1 MTFDFSDEQVAL
13 RSAVRELLDD
23 HAGRAAPPDTTGP
36 VLDRKLWELLAEQ
49 LGVVGLAVPEE
60 HGGGGAGPVELAIVA
75 EEIGRRLSPVPY
87 LSSAVLAATLLAE
100 MGGGAAVEY
109 LPDVASGRRIAT
121 VAVAGDDGW
130 NDTGGSGVVATG
142 ASVTGRR
149 RWVTDGPVADLL
161 LVVAEGPRVLA
172 VDAGAPGVT
181 VTPLGTVDTS
191 RPLADVTFDAA
202 PARLLAEGP
211 DAARA
216 LERALRTAGIV
227 LAAEQ
232 AGGARAVLDMSVAYA
247 KERVQFGRAIGS
259 FQAVKHLCADLLVD
273 VESAFSAAYQ
283 AAWSL
288 AEDRPD
294 AGAVASMA
302 QAFCSETF
310 VRAAGDTIQI
320 HGGIGFTWEHPA
332 HLYLRRARSAA
343 ALFDGASE
351 HRERY
356 LAAVEQGAAV
366 LSSSP
371 VARDDGPA
379 APVPAGGV
387 RGEVRAWLAEH
398 WDPRHRDSPADRAAW
413 RERVVDSGY
422 AVPRW
427 PREALGLGMSD
438 ADADAVEEEFRSV
451 GAPGSGQ
458 DRVNLWANTVLA
470 FGTPELRDQLLRPLL
485 LDRVTMCLLYSEPGA
500 GSDLAAVRTTAVADG
515 GEFVVDGQKV
525 WTSGA
530 ARADYGMLI
539 ARTDPDVPK
548 HRGLSFFFL
557 PMDQDGVEVRPLRQ
571 MTGEAHFNEVFL
583 TGARVAATHMLG
595 APGQGWRVL
604 QTALAYERAALA
616 ESNIGASVR
625 SGRAVDASGEVDLVG
640 LARRHGRLSDPLV
653 RDDIARLLTLRA
665 VNRWNNQRAQA
676 ELEQGTSSPVASLG
690 KLLMSRMVHLD
701 GAVQTAIVGPEAML
715 EGTAH
720 PDGDEAN
727 FAAMNAYFTSIGGG
741 TDQIQRTIVGERILG
756 LPKEP
761 EVDKDV
767 PFRQVRSSG

>member
-13 RSAVRELLDD
+13 RAAVRDLLDD
-23 HAGRAAPPDTTGP
+23 HSGHDDDPSD
-36 VLDRKLWELLAEQ
+36 LDRKLWDLLSGQ
-49 LGVVGLAVPEE
+49 LGVVGLAVPER
-60 HGGGGAGPVELAIVA
+60 HGGAGAGPVELAVVA
-75 EEIGRRLSPVPY
+75 EEMGRRLCGVPY
-87 LSSAVLAATLLAE
+87 LSSAVLAATLLSELAAGPAE
-100 MGGGAAVEY
+100 QY
-109 LPDVASGRRIAT
+109 LPDVGSGRRIAT
-121 VAVAGDDGW
+121 VAIAGDDGW
-130 NDTGGSGVVATG
+130 DLRGTGVVAADSGT
-142 ASVTGRR
+142 AVSGRR
-149 RWVTDGPVADLL
+149 RWVTDGPLADLL

-172 VDAGAPGVT
+172 VDAAASGVT
-181 VTPLGTVDTS
+181 VTALGTLDAT

-216 LERALRTAGIV
+216 LERALRTAGVV

-232 AGGARAVLDMSVAYA
+232 AGGARAVLDAAVAYA

-273 VESAFSAAYQ
+273 VESAYSAAYR
-283 AAWSL
+283 AAWAL

-294 AGAVASMA
+294 AAAVASMA
-302 QAFCSETF
+302 QAFCSEVF
-310 VRAAGDTIQI
+310 VRAAGDNIQI

-332 HLYLRRARSAA
+332 HRYLRRARSSA
-343 ALFDGASE
+343 ALFGSPAA
-351 HRERY
+351 HREGY
-356 LAAVEQGAAV
+356 LSAVEDG
-366 LSSSP
+366 
-371 VARDDGPA
+371 VATSTDTASASASGPDT
-379 APVPAGGV
+379 VSTEAGGV
-387 RGEVRAWLAEH
+387 RAEVRAWLAEH
-398 WDPRHRDSPADRAAW
+398 WGSGIESSGTEDRDAW
-413 RERVVDSGY
+413 RERVVDAGY

-438 ADADAVEEEFRSV
+438 ADADAVEEEFRTA

-470 FGTPELRDQLLRPLL
+470 FGTPELRAELLRPLL
-485 LDRVTMCLLYSEPGA
+485 LDRITMCLLYSEPGA

-515 GEFVVDGQKV
+515 DGFVVDGQKV
-525 WTSGA
+525 WTSNA
-530 ARADYGMLI
+530 ARADYGMLL

-557 PMDQDGVEVRPLRQ
+557 PMNQEGVEVRPLRQ

-625 SGRAVDASGEVDLVG
+625 SGRAVDASGDVDLVA
-640 LARRHGRLSDPLV
+640 LARRYGCIGDRRI

-690 KLLMSRMVHLD
+690 KLAMSRMVHLD

-715 EGTAH
+715 EGSAH

-741 TDQIQRTIVGERILG
+741 TDQIQRSIVGERILG

>member
-1 MTFDFSDEQVAL
+1 MTFDFSDEQIAL
-13 RSAVRELLDD
+13 RAAVRELLDD
-23 HAGRAAPPDTTGP
+23 LAGRDVGDPGI
-36 VLDRKLWELLAEQ
+36 DRTLWDLLSGQ
-49 LGVVGLAVPEE
+49 LGVVGLAVPER
-60 HGGGGAGPVELAIVA
+60 HGGAGAGPVELAVVA
-75 EEIGRRLSPVPY
+75 EETGRRLSASPY
-87 LSSAVLAATLLAE
+87 LSSAVLAATLLSE
-100 MGGGAAVEY
+100 LAAGPAAEY
-109 LPDVASGRRIAT
+109 LPDVAGGRRIAT
-121 VAVAGDDGW
+121 VAIAGDEGW
-130 NDTGGSGVVATG
+130 DLTGTGVVADSGTTV
-142 ASVTGRR
+142 SGRR
-149 RWVTDGPVADLL
+149 RWVTDGPLADLL

-172 VDAGAPGVT
+172 VDAGATGVM
-181 VTPLGTVDTS
+181 VTTLGTVDPT
-191 RPLADVTFDAA
+191 RPQADVTFDAA

-216 LERALRTAGIV
+216 LERTLRTGEVV

-232 AGGARAVLDMSVAYA
+232 AGGARAALDMAVAYA

-259 FQAVKHLCADLLVD
+259 FQAVKHLCAELLVD
-273 VESAFSAAYQ
+273 VESAYSAAYY

-294 AGAVASMA
+294 SAAVASMA
-302 QAFCSETF
+302 QAFCSEVF
-310 VRAAGDTIQI
+310 VRAAGDNIQI

-332 HLYLRRARSAA
+332 HLYLRRARSSA
-343 ALFDGASE
+343 ALFGGPAA

-356 LAAVEQGAAV
+356 LAAVERGV
-366 LSSSP
+366 PSP
-371 VARDDGPA
+371 ADTGSTEQETVVAES
-379 APVPAGGV
+379 GGI
-387 RGEVRAWLAEH
+387 RAQVRAWLSEH
-398 WDPRHRDSPADRAAW
+398 WNLETWDPVGDRGAW

-427 PREALGLGMSD
+427 PRATLGLGMTD
-438 ADADAVEEEFRSV
+438 ADADVVEEEFRAAA
-451 GAPGSGQ
+451 APGSGQ

-470 FGTPELRDQLLRPLL
+470 FGTPELQAQLLRPLL
-485 LDRVTMCLLYSEPGA
+485 LDRVTMCLLYTEPGA
-500 GSDLAAVRTTAVADG
+500 GSDLAAVRTTAVGDG
-515 GEFVVDGQKV
+515 TEFVVDGQKV

-530 ARADYGMLI
+530 ARADYGMLV

-557 PMDQDGVEVRPLRQ
+557 PMRQDGVEVRPLRQ

-583 TGARVAATHMLG
+583 TEARVAATHMLG

-616 ESNIGASVR
+616 ESNMGASVR
-625 SGRAVDASGEVDLVG
+625 SGRAVDASGEVDLVA
-640 LARRHGRLSDPLV
+640 LARRYGRLADPRV
-653 RDDIARLLTLRA
+653 RDDIARLQTLRA

-701 GAVQTAIVGPEAML
+701 GAVQTAIVGPESML
-715 EGTAH
+715 EGDAH